1 MVEPRCLNADVLSFD
16 NVQDILF
23 MTRRWLLK
31 RAVVGSILNAGCSL
45 DSFLNAGCPAI
56 VSALNADSSTSSVDS
71 GS

>member
-1 MVEPRCLNADVLSFD
+1 
-16 NVQDILF
+16 